1 LSYKA
6 LLRPIGW
13 RAIGIGVLLLA
24 VGCSSPGGRESR
36 VKPASARRAAP
47 DFALKDGDGKT
58 VRLSSYRGKVVLLN
72 FWATWCGPCMVEIP
86 WFIDFERHYREQ
98 GFAVLGV
105 SMDENGWRA
114 VKPFVSELGINY
126 RVVLGDDTVAQ
137 LYGGINALPTT
148 FIIDREGRVAAI
160 HQGLV
165 SKSKYENDLREL
177 FESPSRSTG
186 AHAPGV
192 PAVAVGAR

>member
-1 LSYKA
+1 M
-6 LLRPIGW
+6 
-13 RAIGIGVLLLA
+13 LLA

-86 WFIDFERHYREQ
+86 WFIDFERRYRQQ

-148 FIIDREGRVAAI
+148 FIIDREGRVAAV

-177 FESPSRSTG
+177 FENPSRSTR
-186 AHAPGV
+186 ARAPGV